1 MSTEVSTR
9 TRGKRPDPGG
19 RRAEPPG
26 TSQPGTRDSR
36 ATGPATRAAGPQP
49 GLRRPGAGQP
59 ALRRPGTGQPALRRP
74 GAGQPALSPA
84 GTRRPDT
91 RPASDGAR
99 SAVATHVPRTRFI
112 LLVLG
117 LLGGS
122 LVCLLV
128 INTTLAAASFRI
140 DALQR
145 GNVALA
151 QQEQTLQQQVT
162 TEESATSLE
171 KRALK
176 LGMRTPPLMNVI
188 NLRTG
193 RVYRAPATLPGVPNV
208 PGYAP

>member
-1 MSTEVSTR
+1 M
-9 TRGKRPDPGG
+9 
-19 RRAEPPG
+19 
-26 TSQPGTRDSR
+26 
-36 ATGPATRAAGPQP
+36 
-49 GLRRPGAGQP
+49 
-59 ALRRPGTGQPALRRP
+59 
-74 GAGQPALSPA
+74 
-84 GTRRPDT
+84 
-91 RPASDGAR
+91 
-99 SAVATHVPRTRFI
+99 
-112 LLVLG
+112 LG